1 MRAAVLE
8 LSSQPLVVRDLVLGK
23 LASTDVVI
31 RIAATSLCHTD
42 LEAADGALGCPLPLV
57 LGHEASGIVEWIG
70 PDVRRVS
77 VGDHIVVSW
86 NPHCGGCFYC
96 GKAQPILCEQ
106 YRGNA
111 AAGLHFDRRPRLF
124 YDGRPVHQLMYAG
137 TFAEL
142 AVVTEQCAVVI
153 SPEVPL
159 SLACLLG
166 CGVAT
171 GVGAVFSIARLE
183 AGSSATVIGCGAVGL
198 SAIQGARMANAVT
211 VIAIDRD
218 PAKLSMARR
227 MGATHTLLADGDAIE
242 QHAALTFGRGADY
255 VFEAAGSE
263 AAFRMSVE
271 IVRPGGQVVWL
282 GKLPAQEDIR
292 FRWGSLMGEKR
303 IIRSS
308 YGGAEAEKT
317 FGWLAD
323 AYLRGE
329 LLLDPYVTSRIKL
342 DEINEAMERLRSGL
356 EIRSVIEFEAL

>member
-1 MRAAVLE
+1 MKAAVLE
-8 LSSQPLVVRDLVLGK
+8 RTTQPLVVRDLVLGE
-23 LASTDVVI
+23 LASTDVVV

-42 LEAADGALGCPLPLV
+42 LEAATGHLGSPLPLV
-57 LGHEASGIVEWIG
+57 PGHEASGIVEWIG

-77 VGDHIVVSW
+77 VGDPIVVSW
-86 NPHCGGCFYC
+86 NPHCGSCFYC

-106 YRGNA
+106 YRNNA

-124 YDGRPVHQLMYAG
+124 YDGLPVHQLMYAG

-142 AVVTEQCAVVI
+142 AVVTEQCAVPI
-153 SPEVPL
+153 SPGVPL

-171 GVGAVFSIARLE
+171 GVGAVLNIARLE

-198 SAIQGARMANAVT
+198 SAIQGARMANAAI
-211 VIAIDRD
+211 VIAVDRD

-227 MGATHTLLADGDAIE
+227 MGATHTLIADPQAIE
-242 QHAALTFGRGADY
+242 THAALTFGRGADY

-271 IVRPGGQVVWL
+271 IVRPVGQVVWL
-282 GKLPAQEDIR
+282 GKLPVHDDIR
-292 FRWGSLMGEKR
+292 LRWGSLMGEKR
-303 IIRSS
+303 IVRSS
-308 YGGAEAEKT
+308 YGGGDAAQT
-317 FGWLAD
+317 FAWLAD

-329 LLLDPYVTSRIKL
+329 LLLEPYVTSRIKL
-342 DEINEAMERLRSGL
+342 DGINDAMDRLRRGL
-356 EIRSVIEFEAL
+356 EIRSVIEF